1 MKKKLNLL
9 KRLLRVKQWIKN
21 LFVFAPI
28 VFAQKLVD
36 GRCFIKV
43 ILAAIL
49 FCMVSSCV
57 YILNDIVDIKKDML
71 HPKKKL
77 RPIASGEI
85 SKKKAMMI
93 VSVLFPITIISGLY
107 LDMGFGMVM
116 IFYFLNNYLYSH
128 YLKSKVIID
137 VLSIAIGFVLRVIAG
152 AEVINV
158 YISPWILMCTLF
170 LALFL
175 GLCKRRSE
183 ITTLGNEAELTR
195 ENLGEYSISLIDN
208 MASIVISM
216 TLTAYSVYTFFSQ
229 SDTYTMLLT
238 VPIVIYG
245 IFRYQYLVFRKNEG
259 GSPEDTLL
267 KDKPLILT
275 IGLWG
280 LVILFAI
287 YL

>member
-1 MKKKLNLL
+1 MLSGVCNARGKDVYLIRQSIRGRMN
-9 KRLLRVKQWIKN
+9 RC
-21 LFVFAPI
+21 
-28 VFAQKLVD
+28 D
-36 GRCFIKV
+36 GPFLPGAETGLQATV
-43 ILAAIL
+43 SAIL
-49 FCMVSSCV
+49 CACGTETVS
-57 YILNDIVDIKKDML
+57 
-71 HPKKKL
+71 
-77 RPIASGEI
+77 G
-85 SKKKAMMI
+85 
-93 VSVLFPITIISGLY
+93 
-107 LDMGFGMVM
+107 
-116 IFYFLNNYLYSH
+116 
-128 YLKSKVIID
+128 
-137 VLSIAIGFVLRVIAG
+137 
-152 AEVINV
+152 
-158 YISPWILMCTLF
+158 PWILMCTLF

>member
-1 MKKKLNLL
+1 MKKKQNLL

-43 ILAAIL
+43 ILAATL

-116 IFYFLNNYLYSH
+116 ILYFLNNYLYSH